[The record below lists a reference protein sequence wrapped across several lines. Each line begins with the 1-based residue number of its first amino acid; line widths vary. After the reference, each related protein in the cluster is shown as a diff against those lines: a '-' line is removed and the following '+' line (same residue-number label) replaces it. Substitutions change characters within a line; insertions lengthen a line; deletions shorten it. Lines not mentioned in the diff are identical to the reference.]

1 MLQKYKRGITSA
13 QEATEL
19 KLINSNNLGQFYNHV
34 KKTVHRSGIAP
45 LKTDMGELVL
55 GDREKAE
62 LLNDYFV
69 SVCTDDD
76 GVLPTLAARTDEKGP
91 TLELIVFRSEQ
102 IKRLLKKLKSKTSSG
117 PDGLPLLF
125 LKIYQNIWQGH

>member
-1 MLQKYKRGITSA
+1 
-13 QEATEL
+13 
-19 KLINSNNLGQFYNHV
+19 
-34 KKTVHRSGIAP
+34 
-45 LKTDMGELVL
+45 MGELVL

-76 GVLPTLAARTDEKGP
+76 GVLPTLAARTDGRGP
-91 TLELIVFRSEQ
+91 TLEFIAFRSEQ

-117 PDGLPLLF
+117 PDGLPPIVFKNLAKLSGNAIS
-125 LKIYQNIWQGH
+125 KIV

>member
-1 MLQKYKRGITSA
+1 
-13 QEATEL
+13 
-19 KLINSNNLGQFYNHV
+19 
-34 KKTVHRSGIAP
+34 
-45 LKTDMGELVL
+45 MGELVL
-55 GDREKAE
+55 GDRDKAA